1 MIIRLHST
9 STTFFGI
16 GHARLGNAV
25 DVHTGFL
32 RIGSA
37 YPFLSETAQG
47 AHFISPGI
55 CLSLSSGNFLY

>member
-1 MIIRLHST
+1 MTGSWWCDDYTLHST
-9 STTFFGI
+9 SITFFGI

-32 RIGSA
+32 GIGSA

-47 AHFISPGI
+47 AHFITTA
-55 CLSLSSGNFLY
+55 FA